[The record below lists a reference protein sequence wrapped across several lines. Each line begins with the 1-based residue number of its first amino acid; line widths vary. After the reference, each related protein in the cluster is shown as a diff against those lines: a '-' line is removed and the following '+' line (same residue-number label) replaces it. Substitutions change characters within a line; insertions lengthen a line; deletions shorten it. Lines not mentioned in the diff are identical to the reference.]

1 MVKIGSKYELLN
13 GPAPPPAPVYP
24 KDQQDSYADNVCAC
38 LGVPRSYVISNQSAV
53 QTTEEQSDRDAKLN
67 AHFKAVSQG
76 LEKVLSFAESLKD
89 DSEGSDE
96 SSSESDS
103 PQDDPNSEKTE
114 SKEEEEGEP
123 SKQKKTKLS
132 SEEKGQ
138 ILDKAST
145 KSGLLV
151 QVKITLAL
159 SIERV
164 TALIQS
170 GLLKRDTG
178 LKMMA
183 DMLNLQLSDFV
194 TEKDLLKAQAL
205 ELAASTDKPKPQVPK
220 PAASTDKSKPLA
232 LSSSKAKRKADK

>member
-1 MVKIGSKYELLN
+1 MKIGSKYELLS

-38 LGVPRSYVISNQSAV
+38 LGVPRSYVVSNQSAV

-67 AHFKAVSQG
+67 AHFNAVSQG
-76 LEKVLSFAESLKD
+76 LEKALSFAESLKD
-89 DSEGSDE
+89 ESDE
-96 SSSESDS
+96 SGESDS
-103 PQDDPNSEKTE
+103 LDDTEAPSSEKTE

-164 TALIQS
+164 TALIES
-170 GLLKRDTG
+170 GLLKRDKG
-178 LKMMA
+178 LQMIA
-183 DMLNLQLSDFV
+183 SMLNLQLSDFV

-205 ELAASTDKPKPQVPK
+205 ELAASPGNSKPQ
-220 PAASTDKSKPLA
+220 A
-232 LSSSKAKRKADK
+232 LSSSKAKRKADT